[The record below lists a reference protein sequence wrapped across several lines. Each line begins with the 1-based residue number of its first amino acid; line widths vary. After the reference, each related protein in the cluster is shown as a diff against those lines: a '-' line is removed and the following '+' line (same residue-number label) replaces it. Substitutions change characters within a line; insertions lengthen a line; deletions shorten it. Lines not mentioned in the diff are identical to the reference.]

1 MKSNHFDSIQIPSFR
16 LIMLVLGFSGIAL
29 SASGKGVKV
38 VTANSAEDYQYR
50 QDYVTWIGTGEDLF
64 GLGELSAGSQTIHLN
79 FEVQLEL
86 PDNLPSSRTLVAR
99 IGLGHKADYWAK
111 SGNDAFFGIRLDP
124 ENAGVGVVEQSAG
137 LTYKDGA
144 FTSFA
149 GKLSGASAKV
159 SLEIT
164 TPDGFRTKGAEDELR
179 YTCAMKVD
187 FDRDGQADLTATG
200 SFMDSRWGVNLWLG
214 LERWWSGAGNT
225 ARQAPLKLH
234 LNL

>member
-1 MKSNHFDSIQIPSFR
+1 MKNNHFDSIQIPSFR
-16 LIMLVLGFSGIAL
+16 LIMLVLGFSGLAL
-29 SASGKGVKV
+29 SAIGESVKV

-50 QDYVTWIGTGEDLF
+50 QEYVTFIGSGDDLF
-64 GLGELSAGSQTIHLN
+64 GLGELSAGSQKIHLN
-79 FEVQLEL
+79 FEVQLEF

-99 IGLGHKADYWAK
+99 IGLGHKADIWATD
-111 SGNDAFFGIRLDP
+111 GNDAFFGIRLDP

-137 LTYKDGA
+137 FSFKDDA

-149 GKLSGASAKV
+149 GKLSRAAAKV

-164 TPDGFRTKGAEDELR
+164 TPDGFRTEGAEDELR

-187 FDRDGQADLTATG
+187 FDQDGQTDATSNS
-200 SFMDSRWGVNLWLG
+200 SFMDSKWGVNLWLG

-225 ARQAPLKLH
+225 ARQTPLKLH